1 MIPYTTIGNVP
12 GCSGSGADMEVIT
25 LGPQAAFDL
34 SPLDCEDQLNRS
46 FTSTSIG
53 TTPSTQ
59 YTWDFGDPPS
69 PPVSGVSS
77 SSHTFSAYSPSN
89 SVPYIVTLTV
99 EDPTTGCPPSSTTQD
114 VYAFP
119 NNQADFGIYLTNNFL
134 VPSNEVCLNEE
145 LWFLN
150 ETPLPQ
156 NTSPSLNSIQTQW
169 DWDVSN
175 GYQWQSGSEF
185 RGTQEDLDF
194 NEASSVTSGNI
205 SWVPGVYDIAMRN
218 TANND
223 GTLCYDT
230 VVHSV
235 TVHGVIG
242 DLDIVD
248 TVCIDQVFSITDN
261 SSAPLSSIVQRDWDF
276 DNDGIID
283 LTGNNPNPSH
293 SYSTPGE
300 YVVSLT
306 CTDAF
311 NCQTVITKTVVVRE
325 VTASFNVDRVFVCDD
340 EEVTV
345 TANNSSSYGPLSY
358 DWSAATNV
366 TPSTSTDELPGT
378 FLFNDEGNHSITLT
392 VTDNL
397 GCSDNFTID
406 IDVFDVVT
414 VQGTRT
420 LQHVLTLRLLLHLQ
434 IHLPIML
441 IRILFL
447 GFWKWRKHRQ
457 KLPQQ
462 RSTRLLDLLMLP

>member
-1 MIPYTTIGNVP
+1 MIPYTTIGSVP

-77 SSHTFSAYSPSN
+77 ASHTFSAYSPSN

-99 EDPTTGCPPSSTTQD
+99 EDPTTGCPPSSATQD

-235 TVHGVIG
+235 TVHGIIK

-248 TVCIDQVFSITDN
+248 TVCINQVFSITDN
-261 SSAPLSSIVQRDWDF
+261 STAPLSSIIQRDWDF
-276 DNDGIID
+276 ENDGVID
-283 LTGNNPNPSH
+283 LTGNDANPSH
-293 SYSTPGE
+293 SFSTPGLYE
-300 YVVSLT
+300 VSLT

-311 NCQTVITKTVVVRE
+311 GCQFVDSFTIAQPPQLI
-325 VTASFNVDRVFVCDD
+325 VTTSGN
-340 EEVTV
+340 
-345 TANNSSSYGPLSY
+345 
-358 DWSAATNV
+358 NV
-366 TPSTSTDELPGT
+366 TCFGEFTGAVTSSAG
-378 FLFNDEGNHSITLT
+378 
-392 VTDNL
+392 
-397 GCSDNFTID
+397 GCSN
-406 IDVFDVVT
+406 
-414 VQGTRT
+414 GHGG
-420 LQHVLTLRLLLHLQ
+420 L
-434 IHLPIML
+434 
-441 IRILFL
+441 
-447 GFWKWRKHRQ
+447 
-457 KLPQQ
+457 
-462 RSTRLLDLLMLP
+462 

>member
-1 MIPYTTIGNVP
+1 MGFLRSTI
-12 GCSGSGADMEVIT
+12 
-25 LGPQAAFDL
+25 
-34 SPLDCEDQLNRS
+34 SPCLWC
-46 FTSTSIG
+46 FFC
-53 TTPSTQ
+53 P
-59 YTWDFGDPPS
+59 
-69 PPVSGVSS
+69 
-77 SSHTFSAYSPSN
+77 HTFSAYSPSN

-99 EDPTTGCPPSSTTQD
+99 EDPTTGCPPSSATQD

-276 DNDGIID
+276 ENDGIID
-283 LTGNNPNPSH
+283 LSGNISNPTH
-293 SYSTPGE
+293 SFSSPGE

-325 VTASFNVDRVFVCDD
+325 VIASFNVDRVFICDD

-345 TANNSSSYGPLSY
+345 TANNSSSFGPLSY

-366 TPSTSTDELPGT
+366 TPSSSTDELPGT

-397 GCSDNFTID
+397 GCSDNFTLD
-406 IDVFDVVT
+406 IDVFDVVADGSGDPNIATCFNPPT
-414 VQGTRT
+414 VVTFTNSSSNNVDPNSIFWDFGNGETSTEASPTTIYTSAGSFDVT
-420 LQHVLTLRLLLHLQ
+420 LTVSSLTGVVQVQKLSKQLKLLVLLVLLLLQ
-434 IHLPIML
+434 VQFLMIVHVWML
-441 IRILFL
+441 ILR
-447 GFWKWRKHRQ
+447 
-457 KLPQQ
+457 
-462 RSTRLLDLLMLP
+462 